1 MAPSNSQNAIDIYK
15 KGADKEGS
23 IEIVSR
29 RLLLWAR
36 REGGGLAR
44 VEYASEFSRRELL
57 QRMQGAGIKL
67 TEIDLPASQTAA
79 EAVEFLLMSLAQAS
93 EDVVSISGF
102 AKAFQ
107 SQTALA
113 DSLRTLNFNREA
125 LTAFPL
131 RQIWWMTPALLE
143 TSLHSMPDMH
153 GWFNPQ
159 LSLTQV
165 IVGDA
170 KAFSTGTIQPEGGRL
185 SQRNLQSNIDDAR
198 QRSRRLLA
206 EIETARRSGAAESA
220 LVTTYLLPAMEALAN
235 VSARKELQALAAQYA
250 DLLNHFYSMS
260 NSEVFAVL
268 RSEAASEEKA
278 LSFARNLDKLVE
290 VFYAQGLYAEAERLC
305 VRALEIKRAELGD
318 RHPAAAAS
326 LNNLAAL
333 YRSQGRYGE
342 AEPLYLEA
350 LEIRKAELGDRHPD
364 TATSLN
370 NLALL
375 YKSQGRY
382 DEAEPLYLEALE
394 IRKAELGDRHPKTA
408 LSLNNLAGLY
418 NSQGRYGEAEPLYLE
433 ALEIYKAELGD
444 RHPDTASSLNNL
456 AGLYES
462 QGRYGEAEPLYLEA
476 LEIYK
481 AELGDR
487 HPDTATSLNN
497 LAGLYYN
504 TNRLSEAA
512 TTMSEALSI
521 RENLL
526 GPDHP
531 HTLTSKQNLASIQK
545 ALNPSHD
552 DES

>member
-23 IEIVSR
+23 IELVSR

-36 REGGGLAR
+36 REGSGLAR

-113 DSLRTLNFNREA
+113 DSLRTLNFNRET

-170 KAFSTGTIQPEGGRL
+170 KAFSTATMQLEGERL
-185 SQRNLQSNIDDAR
+185 PQRTLQSNIDDAR

-206 EIETARRSGAAESA
+206 ELETARRLGAAESA

-250 DLLNHFYSMS
+250 DLLNYFYSMS
-260 NSEVFAVL
+260 NSEIFAVL
-268 RSEAASEEKA
+268 RSEAASNEKA

-305 VRALEIKRAELGD
+305 VRALEIKKAELGD
-318 RHPAAAAS
+318 RHPNTAIS
-326 LNNLAAL
+326 LNNLAGL
-333 YRSQGRYGE
+333 YNSQGHYGE

-364 TATSLN
+364 TASSLN

-375 YKSQGRY
+375 YNSQGLY
-382 DEAEPLYLEALE
+382 GEAEPLYLEALQ
-394 IRKAELGDRHPKTA
+394 IRKAELGDRHPDTA
-408 LSLNNLAGLY
+408 SSLNNLALLY

-444 RHPDTASSLNNL
+444 RHPSTALSLNNL
-456 AGLYES
+456 AS
-462 QGRYGEAEPLYLEA
+462 
-476 LEIYK
+476 
-481 AELGDR
+481 
-487 HPDTATSLNN
+487 
-497 LAGLYYN
+497 LYYS

-512 TTMSEALSI
+512 TTTSEALSI
-521 RENLL
+521 FEDLL

-531 HTLTSKQNLASIQK
+531 HTLTSKQNLAAIQK
-545 ALNPSHD
+545 ALNPSHKA
-552 DES
+552 EG